1 MQEIVAANWRS
12 LIRPKRVEAKK
23 STDTYGKFVVR
34 PLERGFGITLGNALR
49 RILLSSLQ
57 GAAIKTVKI
66 EGVLHEF
73 SSIPGVVDD
82 VTNIVLNLKQV
93 RIRTSSNEVL
103 NGHIDKTCGEGETVD
118 VTAGDIRFDGEAEV
132 LNPDLVVATLIE
144 GGRFQAEVTA
154 AMGRGFVLGAM
165 TEETE
170 SHIGVP
176 VDALRTNQK
185 VKYTVTSARVGHRT
199 DFDQLTLEVWT
210 DGSVSLRMPWP
221 TPPRSP
227 RARSKSSSTSLKSQ
241 SPSCRET
248 APEEEWNKELSPP
261 FQAGR

>member
-34 PLERGFGITLGNALR
+34 PLERGFGITLGNAFVAFSPASKARPSR
-49 RILLSSLQ
+49 RSRSRACSTSSLR
-57 GAAIKTVKI
+57 
-66 EGVLHEF
+66 F
-73 SSIPGVVDD
+73 PGVVDD

-132 LNPDLVVATLIE
+132 LNPDLVVATLTE

-170 SHIGVP
+170 SHIGTIP
-176 VDALRTNQK
+176 VDALHTPIQK
-185 VKYTVTSARVGHRT
+185 VKYTVTNARVGHRT

-210 DGSVSLRMPWP
+210 DGSVSPGGCRGLRRQDP
-221 TPPRSP
+221 
-227 RARSKSSSTSLKSQ
+227 Q
-241 SPSCRET
+241 G
-248 APEEEWNKELSPP
+248 
-261 FQAGR
+261 AGSDLHQLR

>member
-132 LNPDLVVATLIE
+132 LTDLVVATLTE
-144 GGRFQAEVTA
+144 GGRP
-154 AMGRGFVLGAM
+154 G
-165 TEETE
+165 
-170 SHIGVP
+170 
-176 VDALRTNQK
+176 
-185 VKYTVTSARVGHRT
+185 
-199 DFDQLTLEVWT
+199 
-210 DGSVSLRMPWP
+210 
-221 TPPRSP
+221 
-227 RARSKSSSTSLKSQ
+227 
-241 SPSCRET
+241 
-248 APEEEWNKELSPP
+248 
-261 FQAGR
+261 